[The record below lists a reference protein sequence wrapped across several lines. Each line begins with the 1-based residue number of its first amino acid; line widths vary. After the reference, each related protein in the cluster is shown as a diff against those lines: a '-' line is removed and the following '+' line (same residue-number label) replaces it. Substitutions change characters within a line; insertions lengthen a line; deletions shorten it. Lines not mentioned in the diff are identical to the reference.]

1 MFVYPCV
8 FESYPNLNY
17 PSVRFLRDGV
27 AGLVGSVSE
36 SLFHPFYN
44 PSQTAWI
51 CKVEAQVCQ
60 LPHFPVIAASPLN
73 KRRKKARLMWN
84 LLMQLMCN
92 LQLYAYMK
100 GLFLLFFIFPP
111 FKLRIYNNIFFF
123 FSVIEIMMSAR
134 NFERIFFMPVYTKFS
149 AKHLVNHCYS
159 FSSVRLALQ
168 MQLCLSA
175 FKKRSN
181 WHFKLGFKKSVV
193 TSWPF

>member
-1 MFVYPCV
+1 MELQDLLALSLSHCFTLSTTPPRQLGFVK
-8 FESYPNLNY
+8 SKH
-17 PSVRFLRDGV
+17 R
-27 AGLVGSVSE
+27 SVSCHI
-36 SLFHPFYN
+36 SLSSQQV
-44 PSQTAWI
+44 PSTREGKKPGSCEISWCSSCVTCNFMPI
-51 CKVEAQVCQ
+51 WKVCFSCF
-60 LPHFPVIAASPLN
+60 LFFLPLN
-73 KRRKKARLMWN
+73 WE
-84 LLMQLMCN
+84 
-92 LQLYAYMK
+92 YTT
-100 GLFLLFFIFPP
+100 IS
-111 FKLRIYNNIFFF
+111 FFF

-193 TSWPF
+193 TSLPF